1 MLKFLAKLVDFFLS
15 YLSNEKRLSRH
26 TLKAYSTDLL
36 QIQSFLTKKENSLN
50 LINATYNDL
59 RAWIVVLSESGLEN
73 KSINRKMATLRSF
86 YKWLKLKEKIKQDPS
101 QHLKALKTPKLL
113 PVYLEE
119 KPLEDLFEHIKFGLD
134 FSGFRD
140 KLIFELLY
148 GTGIRLSEL
157 ISLQSKDVD
166 KVGKKITVLG
176 KRGKYR
182 VIPISDIV
190 LDLIDRY
197 ETSKKSSVG
206 ALKSLLLVTDKGDEM
221 YPVFVQRKVKYYLDL
236 VTTVTKKSPH
246 ILRHSF
252 ATHLLNRGADL
263 NAIKELLGHS
273 SLAAT
278 QIYTH
283 NSISELKEIHKKAHP
298 KA

>member
-59 RAWIVVLSESGLEN
+59 RAWIAVLSESGLEN

-86 YKWLKLKEKIKQDPS
+86 YKWLKLKEKIIQDPS

-119 KPLEDLFEHIKFGLD
+119 KPLEDLFEYIKFGLD

-206 ALKSLLLVTDKGDEM
+206 TLKSPLLVTDKGDEM

-263 NAIKELLGHS
+263 NAIKELLGHT

>member
-1 MLKFLAKLVDFFLS
+1 
-15 YLSNEKRLSRH
+15 
-26 TLKAYSTDLL
+26 
-36 QIQSFLTKKENSLN
+36 
-50 LINATYNDL
+50 
-59 RAWIVVLSESGLEN
+59 
-73 KSINRKMATLRSF
+73 MATVRSF
-86 YKWLKLKEKIKQDPS
+86 YKWLKLKEKIGQDPS

-113 PVYLEE
+113 PVYVEE
-119 KPLEDLFEHIKFGLD
+119 KPMENLFERINFGSD
-134 FSGFRD
+134 FNGFRD

-157 ISLQSKDVD
+157 ISLKSKDVD

-190 LDLIDRY
+190 LDLIDSY
-197 ETSKKSSVG
+197 ETLRKSNFGTFQSF
-206 ALKSLLLVTDKGDEM
+206 LLVTDKGSEM
-221 YPVFVQRKVKYYLDL
+221 YPVFVQRKVKYYLDF
-236 VTTVTKKSPH
+236 VTTISKKSPH
-246 ILRHSF
+246 IIRHSF

>member
-1 MLKFLAKLVDFFLS
+1 LVDFFLS
-15 YLSNEKRLSRH
+15 YLRNEKRLSSH

-36 QIQSFLTKKENSLN
+36 QIENFLNNQDVGLN
-50 LINATYNDL
+50 LINATYKDL
-59 RAWIVVLSESGLEN
+59 RAWIAFLSNSGLEN
-73 KSINRKMATLRSF
+73 KSINRKMATVRSF
-86 YKWLKLKEKIKQDPS
+86 YKWLKLKEKINQDPS

-113 PVYLEE
+113 PVYVEE
-119 KPLEDLFEHIKFGLD
+119 KPLEDLFEYIKFGSD
-134 FSGFRD
+134 FTGIRD

-157 ISLQSKDVD
+157 ISLKSKDVD

-190 LDLIDRY
+190 LDLIDSY
-197 ETSKKSSVG
+197 ETLRKLSFGTLQSF
-206 ALKSLLLVTDKGDEM
+206 LLVTDKGSEM
-221 YPVFVQRKVKYYLDL
+221 YPVFVQRKVKYYLDF
-236 VTTVTKKSPH
+236 VTTIAKKSPH

>member
-1 MLKFLAKLVDFFLS
+1 MVDFFLS
-15 YLSNEKRLSRH
+15 YLKNEKRLSSH

-36 QIQSFLTKKENSLN
+36 QIENFLSIQEVSLN
-50 LINATYNDL
+50 LITATYKDL
-59 RAWIVVLSESGLEN
+59 RAWIALLSNSGLEN
-73 KSINRKMATLRSF
+73 KSINRKIATLRSF
-86 YKWLKLKEKIKQDPS
+86 YKWLRLKEKITQDPS

-113 PVYLEE
+113 PVYVEE
-119 KPLEDLFEHIKFGLD
+119 KPLEDLFEYIKFGSD

-157 ISLQSKDVD
+157 ISLKSKDVD

-182 VIPISDIV
+182 VIPISDSVI
-190 LDLIDRY
+190 DLIDTY
-197 ETSKKSSVG
+197 ETSKKTSFG
-206 ALKSLLLVTDKGDEM
+206 MLQSLLLVTDKGDEM
-221 YPVFVQRKVKYYLDL
+221 YPVFVQRKVKYYLDF
-236 VTTVTKKSPH
+236 VTTITKKSPH

-273 SLAAT
+273 SLGAT

>member
-1 MLKFLAKLVDFFLS
+1 LVDFFLS
-15 YLSNEKRLSRH
+15 YLKNEKRLSSH

-36 QIQSFLTKKENSLN
+36 QIENFLNNQDVGLN
-50 LINATYNDL
+50 LINATYKDL
-59 RAWIVVLSESGLEN
+59 RAWIAFLSNSGLEN
-73 KSINRKMATLRSF
+73 KSINRKMATVRSF
-86 YKWLKLKEKIKQDPS
+86 YKWLKLKEKINQDPS

-113 PVYLEE
+113 PVYVEE
-119 KPLEDLFEHIKFGLD
+119 KPLEDLFEYIKFGSD
-134 FSGFRD
+134 FTGIRD

-157 ISLQSKDVD
+157 ISLKSKDVD

-190 LDLIDRY
+190 LDLIDSY
-197 ETSKKSSVG
+197 ETLRKLSFGTLQSF
-206 ALKSLLLVTDKGDEM
+206 LLVTDKGSEM
-221 YPVFVQRKVKYYLDL
+221 YPVFVQRKVKYYLDF
-236 VTTVTKKSPH
+236 VTTIAKKSPH

>member
-59 RAWIVVLSESGLEN
+59 RAWIAVLSESGLEN

-86 YKWLKLKEKIKQDPS
+86 YKWLKLKEKIIQDPS

-119 KPLEDLFEHIKFGLD
+119 KPLEDLFEYIKFGLD

-206 ALKSLLLVTDKGDEM
+206 MLKSPLLVTDKGDEM

-263 NAIKELLGHS
+263 NAIKELLGHT

>member
-1 MLKFLAKLVDFFLS
+1 MS
-15 YLSNEKRLSRH
+15 YLRNEKRLSSH

-36 QIQSFLTKKENSLN
+36 QIENFLNNQDVGLN
-50 LINATYNDL
+50 LINATYKDL
-59 RAWIVVLSESGLEN
+59 RAWIAFLSNSGLEN
-73 KSINRKMATLRSF
+73 KSINRKMATVRSF
-86 YKWLKLKEKIKQDPS
+86 YKWLKLKEKINQDPS

-113 PVYLEE
+113 PVYVEE
-119 KPLEDLFEHIKFGLD
+119 KPLEDLFEYIKFGSD
-134 FSGFRD
+134 FTGIRD

-157 ISLQSKDVD
+157 ISLKSKDVD

-190 LDLIDRY
+190 LDLIDSY
-197 ETSKKSSVG
+197 ETLRKLSFGTLQSF
-206 ALKSLLLVTDKGDEM
+206 LLVTDKGSEM
-221 YPVFVQRKVKYYLDL
+221 YPVFVQRKVKYYLDF
-236 VTTVTKKSPH
+236 VTTIAKKSPH